1 MGGQF
6 VIGGQ
11 PKLNQ
16 ALPTLSRDEVPP
28 APVADV
34 ERLDAAPD
42 QAGHG
47 GLGGAFGRVGDDGAV
62 IAHSVDI
69 AQSYRTVK
77 AYRYVSSAM
86 AA

>member
-1 MGGQF
+1 
-6 VIGGQ
+6 
-11 PKLNQ
+11 
-16 ALPTLSRDEVPP
+16 
-28 APVADV
+28 
-34 ERLDAAPD
+34 
-42 QAGHG
+42 
-47 GLGGAFGRVGDDGAV
+47 V